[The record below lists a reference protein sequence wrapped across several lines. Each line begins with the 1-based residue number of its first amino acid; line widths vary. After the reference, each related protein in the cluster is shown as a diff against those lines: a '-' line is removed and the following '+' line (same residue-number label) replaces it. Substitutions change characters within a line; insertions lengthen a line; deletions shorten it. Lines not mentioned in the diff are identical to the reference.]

1 LSMWYMFGRATSFNQ
16 DIGNWNVSSVTN
28 MAHMFDRTTSF
39 NQNIGNWSVSK
50 VINMWD
56 MFFGVTLSTT
66 NYNSLLIGWSQLIL
80 QNSVTF
86 HGGNSQY
93 STGAATTARAS
104 IINNYSWTIIDGGQV
119 P

>member
-1 LSMWYMFGRATSFNQ
+1 
-16 DIGNWNVSSVTN
+16 VSSVST
-28 MAHMFDRTTSF
+28 
-39 NQNIGNWSVSK
+39 
-50 VINMWD
+50 MWD
-56 MFFGVTLSTT
+56 MFYGVTLSTT
-66 NYNSLLIGWSQLIL
+66 NYDSLLIGWSQLVL
-80 QNSVTF
+80 HNSVTF